1 MSQNFFADPAL
12 DRLVAVTLQLAG
24 EVQVLRDRQRALEG
38 VLRRRGLDLAVE
50 IETWQPD
57 EAERAA
63 IDAENDAFVRQVL
76 EPLAAEPR

>member
-12 DRLVAVTLQLAG
+12 DRLVAVTLSLAA

-38 VLRRRGLDLAVE
+38 VLRARGLDLAAE
-50 IETWQPD
+50 IESWEPGPSEQAD
-57 EAERAA
+57 
-63 IDAENDAFVRQVL
+63 IDAERDVFVRQVL